1 MKTVNL
7 SDAKSS
13 LGRIL
18 SEIKKG
24 EKYTICERN
33 TPVAILEKIQSD
45 KFKKLKP
52 GLLKGTFKIP
62 KDFDKPLLE
71 FEKDFYGD

>member
-1 MKTVNL
+1 MKTVNV
-7 SDAKSS
+7 SEAKSS

-24 EKYTICERN
+24 ETFTICERN
-33 TPVAILEKIQSD
+33 IPVATLEQIHSGKIG
-45 KFKKLKP
+45 KLKP
-52 GLLKGTFKIP
+52 GLLKALFHIP